1 MKGVKERRGNN
12 QNWEE
17 SKNRG
22 RDCGI
27 GKRGERGRK
36 LEKIEMLKTKTERI
50 GCVSLDS

>member
-22 RDCGI
+22 E
-27 GKRGERGRK
+27 RGERGRK

-50 GCVSLDS
+50 GCVSRDS